1 MKKNAYHYTE
11 CGLRNVWL
19 TNGYEWVDSR
29 YGRGLMIHDTDG
41 LHRTIGVELSKKSHL
56 TGAELRFL
64 RKEMDLS
71 QRGLGKLLGVT
82 DQAVAKWEKT
92 GRLPKTADR
101 MVRLIY
107 IEHLDGNVPIR
118 RTIEEIADTDR
129 VESDRI
135 ELAETDAGWRI
146 AA

>member
-1 MKKNAYHYTE
+1 MKPYHYTE

-19 TNGYEWVDSR
+19 ISGFEWLDSP
-29 YGRGLMIHDTDG
+29 YGRGLVIHQPNE
-41 LHRTIGVELSKKSHL
+41 LHRVIGQSLARKAHL

-71 QRGLGKLLGVT
+71 QRGLGQLLGVT
-82 DQAVAKWEKT
+82 DQAVAKWEKH

-101 MVRLIY
+101 MTRLIY
-107 IEHLDGNVPIR
+107 IEHVDGNVPIR
-118 RTIEEIADTDR
+118 RTIEEIAETDR
-129 VESDRI
+129 TEADR
-135 ELAETDAGWRI
+135 LDLTETDQGWRM

>member
-1 MKKNAYHYTE
+1 MKGYHYTE

-19 TNGYEWVDSR
+19 ANGFELKATR
-29 YGRGLMIHDTDG
+29 YGTGLAIHDVEG
-41 LHRTIGVELSKKSHL
+41 LHQAIGRALAHKAAL
-56 TGAELRFL
+56 TGADLRFL

-71 QRGLGKLLGVT
+71 QAGLGTLLGVT

-92 GRLPKTADR
+92 GRIPRTAER

-107 IEHLDGNVPIR
+107 LEHVGGHVQVRKI
-118 RTIEEIADTDR
+118 IEEMARTDR
-129 VESDRI
+129 ADAEALIAES
-135 ELAETDAGWRI
+135 AGEGWKI